1 MWFKLNVVAVCLSV
15 CLAGAAGAQDWPDRA
30 VKVVA
35 PVGPGG
41 YTDIMARVTTDRLA
55 RTFGKPFVV
64 ENRAGAGGLIG
75 TDYVIRSSPDG
86 YTLWFGGGAQF
97 TSAPLIK
104 KLPYDP
110 VADLAPISMFVMNG
124 LGLVVT
130 PTLPVKSLTE
140 LVAYA
145 KARPGKINYG
155 ISGTGQSTHL
165 AAALFASKQKLNLV
179 TVPYPTVPAAMLAV
193 MSGEVQMY
201 FGNMVDLVEHVRS
214 KKVRL
219 LAVSSSKRLALFP
232 DTPTVAEELGDFTF
246 TSWVGY
252 FAPAGTP
259 AGIIEKLSKAVS
271 DVCREKEV
279 IDLIAG
285 MGAECIGSSPGELAA
300 AIKAD
305 LPVAKAAVSAA
316 GLSAK

>member
-1 MWFKLNVVAVCLSV
+1 MWLKLNVAVVCLSL
-15 CLAGAAGAQDWPDRA
+15 CLAGEVCAQDWPNRP

-41 YTDIMARVTTDRLA
+41 YSDIMARVTTDRLA
-55 RTFGKPFVV
+55 RTFGKPFIV

-75 TDYVIRSSPDG
+75 TEYVTRSSPDG

-110 VADLAPISMFVMNG
+110 VAGLAPISMFVMNG
-124 LGLVVT
+124 LGLVVP

-140 LVAYA
+140 FVTYA
-145 KARPGKINYG
+145 KARPGKINCG

-165 AAALFASKQKLNLV
+165 AAALWASKEKLDLV
-179 TVPYPTVPAAMLAV
+179 MVPYPSVPAAMLGV

-201 FGNMVDLVEHVRS
+201 LGNMVDLVEQVRS

-232 DTPTVAEELGDFTF
+232 DTPTFVEELGSFTF
-246 TSWVGY
+246 ASWVGY
-252 FAPAGTP
+252 FAPTGTP
-259 AGIIEKLSKAVS
+259 VGIIDRLSKAVS

-279 IDLIAG
+279 VDLITG
-285 MGAECIGSSPGELAA
+285 MGAECIGSSPGDLAA
-300 AIKAD
+300 SIQAD
-305 LPVAKAAVSAA
+305 LPFAKAAVDAA
-316 GLSAK
+316 GVSGK

>member
-1 MWFKLNVVAVCLSV
+1 MGLKLNVAVVCLLLCS
-15 CLAGAAGAQDWPDRA
+15 ARESYANDWPNRA

-75 TDYVIRSSPDG
+75 TEYVTRSAPDG

-110 VADLAPISMFVMNG
+110 VAGLTPISMFVMNG
-124 LGLVVT
+124 LGLVVPT
-130 PTLPVKSLTE
+130 TLPVNSLTE
-140 LVAYA
+140 FVAYA

-165 AAALFASKQKLNLV
+165 AAALWASKEKLNLV
-179 TVPYPTVPAAMLAV
+179 MVPYPTVPASMLGV

-201 FGNMVDLVEHVRS
+201 FGNMVDLVEQVRS
-214 KKVRL
+214 KKVKL

-232 DTPTVAEELGDFTF
+232 DTPTFVEELGDFTF

-252 FAPAGTP
+252 FAPTGTP
-259 AGIIEKLSKAVS
+259 AGIIDKLSKAVS
-271 DVCREKEV
+271 DACREKEV
-279 IDLIAG
+279 VDLIAG
-285 MGAECIGSSPGELAA
+285 MGAECIGSSPADLAA
-300 AIKAD
+300 AIQAD
-305 LPVAKAAVSAA
+305 LPIAKAAVDAA
-316 GLSAK
+316 GVSGK

>member
-1 MWFKLNVVAVCLSV
+1 MGLKLHVAVVCLSLF
-15 CLAGAAGAQDWPDRA
+15 LAGESSAGDWPNRA

-41 YTDIMARVTTDRLA
+41 YTDVMARVTTDRLA
-55 RTFGKPFVV
+55 RMFGKPFVV

-75 TDYVIRSSPDG
+75 TEYVTRSAPDG

-110 VADLAPISMFVMNG
+110 VTGLAPISMFVMNG
-124 LGLVVT
+124 LGLVVP
-130 PTLPVKSLTE
+130 PTLPVKNLSE
-140 LVAYA
+140 FVAYA

-165 AAALFASKQKLNLV
+165 AAALWASREKLDLV
-179 TVPYPTVPAAMLAV
+179 MVPYPTVPASMLGV
-193 MSGEVQMY
+193 MTGEVQMY
-201 FGNMVDLVEHVRS
+201 FGNMVDLVEQVRS

-232 DTPTVAEELGDFTF
+232 DTPTFVEEQRDFTF

-252 FAPAGTP
+252 FTPTGTP
-259 AGIIEKLSKAVS
+259 AGIIDKLSKAVS
-271 DVCREKEV
+271 DVCREQEV
-279 IDLIAG
+279 IDLITG

-300 AIKAD
+300 AIQAD
-305 LPVAKAAVSAA
+305 LPLAKAAVDAA
-316 GLSAK
+316 GLSGK